1 MKARTKEEGLVASI
15 VHGTMQQKIP
25 ERRASTS
32 NNPGEARSV
41 AMRGTEHSVPPSTRK
56 RPTVAPT
63 IAMIVERE
71 NMRNALKQVQ
81 ANKGAGGS
89 DGMTVEALP
98 RFLKSEWPRIKN
110 QLVSATYR
118 PQPVRRVEIPKPDG
132 GKRLLGVPSVIDR
145 LIQQAT
151 LQVLQ
156 AAWDSTFSEH
166 SYGFRPERSAHGAI
180 RKAQR
185 YIQRGHRVVVDIDLE
200 KFFDR
205 VNHDILMGLVMRRV
219 QDKVIVTLVRS
230 YLSAGVLIG
239 GLVQATR
246 DGVPQGGPLSPLLSN
261 LMLDQLDRELE
272 RRGHSFV
279 RYADDCNIYVRCHR
293 AGARVMTSIT
303 KFLAQTLKLRVNTT
317 KSAIDYPFRRTFLG
331 FSFDQGGKKIRIA
344 PKSLVRL
351 KERVRDLTS
360 RTGGRSLED
369 TIEKLSMYL
378 RGWYGYFRL
387 SQTPST
393 FENLDPWIRRR
404 LRSLMWKQWKT
415 PAKRYAALRNLG
427 VSEMLAAS
435 TTKGARRNG
444 SWRMAGNPGMSGAL
458 NPKYLRSLGLF
469 SLFQPTE

>member
-1 MKARTKEEGLVASI
+1 
-15 VHGTMQQKIP
+15 MQQKIP
-25 ERRASTS
+25 DRRASTS
-32 NNPGEARSV
+32 SNPGEARSASV
-41 AMRGTEHSVPPSTRK
+41 RGTGHSVPPLTRE

-63 IAMIVERE
+63 INMVVERE
-71 NMRNALKQVQ
+71 NMRKALAQVQ
-81 ANKGAGGS
+81 ANKGAPGI

-98 RFLKSEWPRIKN
+98 SFLDIEWPRIKR
-110 QLVSATYR
+110 QLLEGEYR
-118 PQPVRRVEIPKPDG
+118 PQAVRRVEIPKAG
-132 GKRLLGVPSVIDR
+132 GGVRLLGIPSVIDR

-151 LQVLQ
+151 MQVLQ
-156 AAWDSTFSEH
+156 AFWDSTFSEH
-166 SYGFRPERSAHGAI
+166 SYGFRPGRSAHGAI
-180 RKAQR
+180 REAQR
-185 YIQRGHRVVVDIDLE
+185 YIQKGHRVVVDTDLE

-219 QDKVIVTLVRS
+219 QDKAIVTLVRS

-239 GLVQATR
+239 GLVEATR

-272 RRGHSFV
+272 RRGHAFV
-279 RYADDCNIYVRCHR
+279 RYADDCNIYVRSHR
-293 AGARVMTSIT
+293 AGERVMASIT
-303 KFLAQTLKLRVNTT
+303 KFLAQKLKLRVNTT

-331 FSFDQGGKKIRIA
+331 FSFDRSGKKIRIA
-344 PKSLVRL
+344 PKSLMRL
-351 KERVRDLTS
+351 KKRVRDLTS

-415 PAKRYAALRNLG
+415 PARRYAALRTLG
-427 VSEMLAAS
+427 VSELLAAQ
-435 TTKGARRNG
+435 TAKGARRNG
-444 SWRMAGNPGMSGAL
+444 PWRMAGNPGMSGAL

-469 SLFQPTE
+469 SLFQTPTV